1 MDRESLAQPCSMPWV
16 LAESCEPSILV
27 SPSNKQP
34 IVCALTAWSIF
45 LLQYRVPHTLK
56 ITLQVSLVLTL
67 ELTLLPALHGCWV
80 DLCMLPLFDANWGDR
95 TAWFRSSPVSF
106 LLVHWVL
113 GMAFLMGIATF
124 LSILRQ
130 QLRPGESP
138 MQAFPTAQGPC
149 FT

>member
-1 MDRESLAQPCSMPWV
+1 M
-16 LAESCEPSILV
+16 
-27 SPSNKQP
+27 
-34 IVCALTAWSIF
+34 
-45 LLQYRVPHTLK
+45 
-56 ITLQVSLVLTL
+56 LTL

-80 DLCMLPLFDANWGDR
+80 DLCMLPLFDAVWGDR
-95 TAWFRSSPVSF
+95 MAWFRTSPVSF

-138 MQAFPTAQGPC
+138 VQVLVAFRGLTPVHVRSPTHHLISLPLAGTDVILASC
-149 FT
+149 LTALGRL